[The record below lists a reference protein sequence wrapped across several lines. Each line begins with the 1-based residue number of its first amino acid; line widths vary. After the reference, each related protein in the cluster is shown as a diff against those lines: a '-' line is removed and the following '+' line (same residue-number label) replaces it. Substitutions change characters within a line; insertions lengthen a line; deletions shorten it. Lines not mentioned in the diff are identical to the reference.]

1 MRPKSPTVKTNFHS
15 LIFQFIE
22 RIAEMGR
29 KQKQT
34 RTRPCACGP
43 RTRRRDG
50 KYFPISISFVDGWQ
64 FGKMVIASTM
74 ASKLIVIDS
83 GYQLPISHVL
93 VHMNWHTHEHQ
104 RIVYNEFTKI
114 IYSAAWLLLLLD
126 RRDADANGKRIDQAL
141 CIEHF
146 YQRRNKRAKW

>member
-1 MRPKSPTVKTNFHS
+1 
-15 LIFQFIE
+15 
-22 RIAEMGR
+22 
-29 KQKQT
+29 
-34 RTRPCACGP
+34 
-43 RTRRRDG
+43 
-50 KYFPISISFVDGWQ
+50 
-64 FGKMVIASTM
+64 MVIASTM

-83 GYQLPISHVL
+83 SCLYPNVL
-93 VHMNWHTHEHQ
+93 VHTNWHTHEHQ

-114 IYSAAWLLLLLD
+114 IYSAAWLLLLD